1 MKNVISN
8 FRAEVEKII
17 NENPLHKDEIN
28 DIFDLFLSEVEDEGN
43 SIWHEIEL
51 AREDINQLINNK

>member
-28 DIFDLFLSEVEDEGN
+28 DIIDEKIFKLKLIIDN
-43 SIWHEIEL
+43 S
-51 AREDINQLINNK
+51 DD